1 MGHHSR
7 TYCTEY
13 IAVARSHSPGF
24 DLHTDAGVVQSQPL
38 DGAAQVRYLRLVHRV
53 HTGVHLGARGTWDW
67 SIGYTLEYTWPG
79 GMPSQVHTLME
90 SRTKTKLVELLL

>member
-53 HTGVHLGARGTWDW
+53 HTGVHLGTGVPGTGP
-67 SIGYTLEYTWPG
+67 SSTHRRAPG
-79 GMPSQVHTLME
+79 GTNTQVHTLTK
-90 SRTKTKLVELLL
+90 SWTKTELVELLL